1 MSGGV
6 AAKTLREAGYSGR
19 LLLIGN
25 EPGVPFGRPPL
36 SKTYLRGEE
45 DLSGWYVQPAEWF
58 DKNDVEVVR
67 ATAIGLHTKQR
78 RLDLDTG
85 EIIEFGKLLI
95 ATGGRNKRILVPGAE
110 LPGIHQLRTA
120 ADCDAIKADAR
131 KGDQAVVVGMGFIG
145 SEVAASLRQMGVRVS
160 AVLPGTAPLDSVL
173 GPEMGDLIAGIH
185 RDAGVELIPH
195 DEVVRFEGTQ
205 RVEHAVTK
213 RGRRLDCDFA
223 IVAVGIEPN
232 VDILLGTDV
241 ALDNGV
247 LVDARCGTNVPDIFA
262 AGDVANHLHPLFG
275 RIRVEHYNNAEKQ
288 GAAAARSMLGSQDDY
303 RYLHTFWSDQYEHK
317 LEYVGHV
324 RKWDQFVVRGSS
336 GERRLIGFYLQAGSL
351 RAAVGLNR
359 GGDPE
364 LDEAGEMAKAGR
376 LIARGARPAPADLVD
391 EDRDLGLL

>member
-6 AAKTLREAGYSGR
+6 AAKTLRDEGYSRR
-19 LLLIGN
+19 LVLIGN
-25 EPGVPFGRPPL
+25 EPGLPFGRPPL

-58 DKNDVEVVR
+58 AQNDVELVH
-67 ATAIGLHTKQR
+67 ATAMGLHTKQR
-78 RLDLDTG
+78 RLDLNTG
-85 EIIEFGKLLI
+85 EVIEFGKLLI

-160 AVLPGTAPLDSVL
+160 AVLPGKAPLDSVL
-173 GPEMGDLIAGIH
+173 GPEMGELIAGIH
-185 RDAGVELIPH
+185 RDAGIELIPH

-247 LVDARCGTNVPDIFA
+247 LVDARCSTNVPDIFA

-288 GAAAARSMLGSQDDY
+288 GAAAARSMLGSQDEY
-303 RYLHTFWSDQYEHK
+303 RYLHTFWSDLYEHK

-324 RKWDQFVVRGSS
+324 RKWDQFVVRGTF

-364 LDEAGEMAKAGR
+364 LDEEGEMAKAGT
-376 LIARGARPAPADLVD
+376 LIARGARPAPAALVD
-391 EDRDLGLL
+391 EDQDLGLL